1 MHTQRKQIS
10 NVLLI
15 ISLILLK
22 CSLAQDLI
30 AEPELKSISFLQ
42 KTNSELET
50 ELETESELKETFDKD
65 WMKGFWIGK
74 GYGCGGRSNIPEDI
88 HVEFVGDEFVATKEN
103 GDNCVP
109 SGKVTFR
116 GKIPETWEIK
126 KQYPGRITLGS
137 PARPASSQGNCNII
151 PIEKDKFRVGGWN
164 LEFVRG
170 RLYPPKEEPKV
181 EEPKKEEP
189 KKEEPEKEEPKKEEP
204 KIEEPKVEEP
214 KVEEPKVEEPIVV
227 EKPKPKKEKKLQ
239 KQKPAACKEKNF
251 DDHLPRGVDDE
262 DVYTKHI
269 DIVEKFRKAK
279 NPYKKFKNEFEDEE
293 EDLVLVPR
301 KWLKVPHGWK
311 RNGSPIR
318 REHNHHNDSENDE
331 EDTDEEDTDEE
342 DTEEEK
348 PRRKKNRG
356 CACYARKQKK
366 HDRLEN

>member
-1 MHTQRKQIS
+1 MQSPRKNLTNTLAVIA
-10 NVLLI
+10 
-15 ISLILLK
+15 LILLQ
-22 CSLAQDLI
+22 CYLAQDLN
-30 AEPELKSISFLQ
+30 AEEKILTNSFLQ
-42 KTNSELET
+42 SET
-50 ELETESELKETFDKD
+50 KDTFEKD

-88 HVEFVGDEFVATKEN
+88 NVEYVGDEFVATKEN
-103 GDNCVP
+103 GDDCVP

-116 GKIPETWEIK
+116 GKIPETWETGK
-126 KQYPGRITLGS
+126 EYPCQITLGS
-137 PARPASSQGNCNII
+137 PSAPASGKGNCKVV
-151 PIEKDKFRVGGWN
+151 PVEKDKFKVLNWN

-170 RLYPPKEEPKV
+170 RLNPPKEEAKKEEPKKK
-181 EEPKKEEP
+181 EPKKKEPKKEEP
-189 KKEEPEKEEPKKEEP
+189 KKE
-204 KIEEPKVEEP
+204 KIRPCYNVD
-214 KVEEPKVEEPIVV
+214 I
-227 EKPKPKKEKKLQ
+227 
-239 KQKPAACKEKNF
+239 NN
-251 DDHLPRGVDDE
+251 HLPRGEDDE
-262 DVYTKHI
+262 NVYTKHI